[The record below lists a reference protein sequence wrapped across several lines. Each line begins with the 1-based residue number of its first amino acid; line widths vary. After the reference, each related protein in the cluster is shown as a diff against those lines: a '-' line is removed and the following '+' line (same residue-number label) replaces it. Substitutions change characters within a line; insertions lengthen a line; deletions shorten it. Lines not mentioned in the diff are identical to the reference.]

1 MTVWF
6 VEVPKLGGG
15 WSPQLIHGD
24 RPANKGSEGATRR
37 FRAEPIE
44 VRPDH
49 LELSLAELQ
58 LLYQP
63 YKLPADI
70 SPRYIQPQDRTDMA
84 WELLSEIA
92 AQKLGYEMEYPM
104 NADWREGYETIV
116 RKARALLE
124 DDEGDEDV
132 ST

>member
-1 MTVWF
+1 MTTWF

-24 RPANKGSEGATRR
+24 RPSNKGSEGASRR
-37 FRAEPIE
+37 FRAEPVEI
-44 VRPDH
+44 RPDH

-63 YKLPADI
+63 DEPPADI
-70 SPRYIQPQDRTDMA
+70 SPRYIEGDVFDEPAYACRPVGDVEWMGQKVRDMSP
-84 WELLSEIA
+84 EGMVQFIA
-92 AQKLGYEMEYPM
+92 QMDIQIGQLIE
-104 NADWREGYETIV
+104 
-116 RKARALLE
+116 AL
-124 DDEGDEDV
+124 GDEDV